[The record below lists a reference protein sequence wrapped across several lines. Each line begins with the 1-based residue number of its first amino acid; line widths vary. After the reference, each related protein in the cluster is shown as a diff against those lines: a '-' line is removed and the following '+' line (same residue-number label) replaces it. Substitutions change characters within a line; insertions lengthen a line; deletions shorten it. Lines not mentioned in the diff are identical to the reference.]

1 MNITKHNIELLVA
14 LAQFQYECPIIHKT
28 TKGFGY
34 SYADLPTIIEKITP
48 LLKKHELGFTQLI
61 NGNSIITVVFHYPTG
76 QTIESTADLFSGLD
90 FKGMNQL
97 QVYGSQLSY
106 MRRYALTSI
115 LGIVSDSD
123 IDGQGQ
129 PKKKAEKTTE
139 RTLTDTQ
146 FIRAIQAVQ
155 SGTLDASKLRTD
167 YKLTQ
172 SQLLTLDELN
182 AE

>member
-1 MNITKHNIELLVA
+1 MNITQTNVELLKA
-14 LAQFQYECPIIHKT
+14 LAQFQYECPIIHKS

-61 NGNSIITVVFHYPTG
+61 NGNSIITVLFHYPSG
-76 QTIESTADLFSGLD
+76 QTIESTSDLFGGLD

-123 IDGQGQ
+123 TDGQGQ
-129 PKKKAEKTTE
+129 PKKKAEKPHE
-139 RTLTDTQ
+139 KTLNDTQ

-155 SGTLDASKLRTD
+155 NGTIEASKLRTD
-167 YKLTQ
+167 YKLTE

>member
-14 LAQFQYECPIIHKT
+14 LAHFQYECPIIHKT
-28 TKGFGY
+28 TKGYGY

-123 IDGQGQ
+123 TDGQGQ
-129 PKKKAEKTTE
+129 PKKKAEKPTE
-139 RTLTDTQ
+139 RTLNDQQ
-146 FIRAIQAVQ
+146 FIRAVQAVHN
-155 SGTLDASKLRTD
+155 GTLSIEQLKAN
-167 YKLTQ
+167 YKLTE
-172 SQLLTLDELN
+172 SQLLTVD
-182 AE
+182 

>member
-1 MNITKHNIELLVA
+1 MNITQHNPELLKA
-14 LAQFQYECPIIHKT
+14 LAQFQYECPIIHKSA
-28 TKGFGY
+28 KGYGY

-48 LLKKHELGFTQLI
+48 LLKKYELGFTQI
-61 NGNSIITVVFHYPTG
+61 IQGTSIMTVVFHFPTG
-76 QTIESTADLFSGLD
+76 QTIESTADLFVGLD

-129 PKKKAEKTTE
+129 PKKKAEKA
-139 RTLTDTQ
+139 TDKALNDQQ
-146 FIRAIQAVQ
+146 FIRAIQAVNN
-155 SGTLDASKLRTD
+155 GTLSIDNLKSN
-167 YKLTQ
+167 YKLTE
-172 SQLLTLDELN
+172 SQILTLDELN

>member
-61 NGNSIITVVFHYPTG
+61 NGNSIITVLFHHPTG
-76 QTIESTADLFSGLD
+76 QTIESTTDMLFGLD
-90 FKGMNQL
+90 FKGMNAL

-106 MRRYALTSI
+106 FRRYALTSI
-115 LGIVSDSD
+115 LGIVSDTD
-123 IDGQGQ
+123 TDGQGQ
-129 PKKKAEKTTE
+129 PKKKAEKPTE
-139 RTLTDTQ
+139 KTLNDQQ
-146 FIRAIQAVQ
+146 FIRALQAIQN
-155 SGTLDASKLRTD
+155 GTLEATKLRSD
-167 YKLTQ
+167 YKLNE
-172 SQLLTLDELN
+172 SQLSALDELN
-182 AE
+182 A

>member
-1 MNITKHNIELLVA
+1 MKDLQIELLTA
-14 LAQFQYECPIIHKT
+14 LANFQYDCPIIHKA
-28 TKGFGY
+28 TKGYGY

-48 LLKKHELGFTQLI
+48 LLKKHNLGFTQVI
-61 NGNSIITVVFHYPTG
+61 QGQTIVTVVYHFPTG
-76 QTIESTADLFSGLD
+76 QCIESAAELFVGLD

-129 PKKKAEKTTE
+129 PKKKAEKPVE
-139 RTLTDTQ
+139 RTLNDQQ
-146 FIRAIQAVQ
+146 FIRAISAVQ
-155 SGTLDASKLRTD
+155 NGTLEADKLKTD
-167 YKLTQ
+167 YKLTET
-172 SQLLTLDELN
+172 QLATLDEIN
-182 AE
+182 A